1 MSIASRTQL
10 MRDLSTVIGH
20 YVSADTMDEIMAALS
35 EKIGRFSIDLEEAP
49 SGSDSETEDLLKA
62 FLSAKEVEGRSAKTI
77 KRYDYIC
84 RKALGKMGVPL
95 REVSVFHLRKYLAD
109 EKARGLSDCTLDGN
123 RECLSSLFG
132 WLHKEGLLN
141 RNPTANLGS
150 IKVQKKVR
158 KPYSQSDIEKLKE
171 HCTSSRDKAIICL
184 LMSTGCRIGEVC
196 GLNRDALDFSSK
208 EVTVLGKGNKERTVF
223 LDDVT
228 VMVLDRYLSERKDD
242 SPALFTGKATDRLT
256 PGGVRFMLRNLA
268 EKAGVENAHPHR
280 FRRTLASNL
289 IDHGMD
295 IQNVAQILGHE
306 RLDTTMKYIYTSK
319 GELKNQYRKYA

>member
-1 MSIASRTQL
+1 MSIASRAQL
-10 MRDLSTVIGH
+10 VRDLGSVVGH
-20 YVSADTMDEIMAALS
+20 YVSADMIDDVMAEIS
-35 EKIGRFSIDLEEAP
+35 EKIGRYSIDLDETP
-49 SGSDSETEDLLKA
+49 TGSDSETEDLLKA
-62 FLSAKEVEGRSAKTI
+62 FLSAKEVEGRSVKTI
-77 KRYDYIC
+77 RRYDYIC
-84 RKALGKMGVPL
+84 RKALDKMGVPL
-95 REVSVFHLRKYLAD
+95 RDVSVFHLRKYLAD
-109 EKARGLSDCTLDGN
+109 EKARGISDSTLDGN

-132 WLHKEGLLN
+132 WLHKEGLLKT
-141 RNPTANLGS
+141 NPTANLGS

-171 HCTSSRDKAIICL
+171 HCKSSRDKAIICL

-196 GLNRDALDFSSK
+196 GLNRDALDFTNK

-228 VMVLDRYLSERKDD
+228 VMVLSRYLSERKDED
-242 SPALFTGKATDRLT
+242 PALFTGKATDRLT

>member
-10 MRDLSTVIGH
+10 LRELSSVVGH
-20 YVSADTMDEIMAALS
+20 YVNADRMDEIMANIS
-35 EKIGRFSIDLEEAP
+35 EKIGRFSIDYDETP

-62 FLSAKEVEGRSAKTI
+62 FLSAKEVEGRSPKTI
-77 KRYDYIC
+77 QRYSYIC
-84 RKALGKMGVPL
+84 RKALDKIGVPL
-95 REVSVFHLRKYLAD
+95 RDVSVFHLRKYLAD

-132 WLHKEGLLN
+132 WLHKEGLLKSD
-141 RNPTANLGS
+141 PTANLGA
-150 IKVQKKVR
+150 IKVMKKVR
-158 KPYSQSDIEKLKE
+158 KPYSPTDIEQLKE
-171 HCTSSRDKAIICL
+171 KCSSSRDKAIICL
-184 LMSTGCRIGEVC
+184 LLSTGCRISEVC
-196 GLNRDALDFSSK
+196 NLNRDALDFVNK

-228 VMVLDRYLSERKDD
+228 VMVLSRYLAERKDD

-268 EKAGVENAHPHR
+268 EKAGVEHAYPHR
-280 FRRTLASNL
+280 FRRTLATNL

-306 RLDTTMKYIYTSK
+306 RLDTTLKYIYTDK
-319 GELKNQYRKYA
+319 GNLKNLYRRYA

>member
-1 MSIASRTQL
+1 MSIASRAQL
-10 MRDLSTVIGH
+10 LRELSTVVGH
-20 YVSADTMDEIMAALS
+20 YISAENIDEVMANIS
-35 EKIGRFSIDLEEAP
+35 ERIGKFTIDLEETPTGA
-49 SGSDSETEDLLKA
+49 DSETEDFLKA

-77 KRYDYIC
+77 ARYEYIC
-84 RKALGKMGVPL
+84 RKALEKMGVPL
-95 REVSVFHLRKYLAD
+95 RDVSVFHLRKYLAD

-132 WLHKEGLLN
+132 WLHKEGLLKSD
-141 RNPTANLGS
+141 PTANLGA

-158 KPYSQSDIEKLKE
+158 KPYSQTDIERLKE
-171 HCTSSRDKAIICL
+171 KCKTSRDKAIICL

-196 GLNRDALDFSSK
+196 SLNKDAIDFTNK
-208 EVTVLGKGNKERTVF
+208 EITVLGKGNKERTVF

-228 VMVLDRYLSERKDD
+228 IMVLKRYFSERKDD
-242 SPALFTGKATDRLT
+242 MDALFIGRKHERLT
-256 PGGVRFMLRNLA
+256 PGGVRNMLRNLA
-268 EKAGVENAHPHR
+268 DSAGVENAFPHR
-280 FRRTLASNL
+280 FRRTLATNL
-289 IDHGMD
+289 IDHGME

>member
-77 KRYDYIC
+77 KRYEYIC

-95 REVSVFHLRKYLAD
+95 RDVSVFHLRKYLAD